1 MELVR
6 SLLTGIPSFCQ
17 LRTPLEKNGRLCAKG
32 QQTLIRRLRCETAE
46 EILYRPRA
54 CVTLRHQQMLENID
68 RNSEDADSLA
78 LTKYIKDSLATMYAG
93 EYTDLFAL

>member
-1 MELVR
+1 
-6 SLLTGIPSFCQ
+6 
-17 LRTPLEKNGRLCAKG
+17 
-32 QQTLIRRLRCETAE
+32 
-46 EILYRPRA
+46 
-54 CVTLRHQQMLENID
+54 MLENID